1 MASCLQVLAN
11 FWRVVVEFWLF
22 SVVFFASFW
31 RVWRIL
37 VRFGEFEPVYGK
49 CEFLASLCASL
60 ILARFASFSKSCQ
73 VFLRVFGDF
82 LANYW
87 RVLASFWPD
96 LASFLRVL
104 DEFLVRS

>member
-49 CEFLASLCASL
+49 CEFLASLCASFFKFL
-60 ILARFASFSKSCQ
+60 PVFASFSKSCR
-73 VFLRVFGDF
+73 VFCAFLASSWLIIGEFLARFGEFLRVF
-82 LANYW
+82 
-87 RVLASFWPD
+87 
-96 LASFLRVL
+96 